1 MAYKV
6 NVGTF
11 ENVVRGYLDLC
22 KKLSGELVILN
33 KKDDEADEYVISSI
47 KDLKYLD
54 IKNKDLLEVTIYVD
68 DEDEVFDEFVIG
80 INDDTKILEK
90 NLFSKFP
97 NKIEIVPDKEKAQKE
112 KIENNHFAKFMK
124 KKK

>member
-97 NKIEIVPDKEKAQKE
+97 NKIEIVPNKEKVQKE